1 MREEIRGG
9 AYRLIGVGLAD
20 LVTDTAPAKL
30 FAVPEARAL
39 AEETAVD
46 ALRLRFGDAAVV
58 RARALKP

>member
-1 MREEIRGG
+1 
-9 AYRLIGVGLAD
+9 VGLAD
-20 LVTDTAPAKL
+20 LGTDTAPAEL

-58 RARALKP
+58 RARTLMPRFARSS